1 MSLIQQATSKRSSAK
16 ALTTLGCNKAKVW
29 LLNLRILP
37 LFINYIDITSA
48 D

>member
-1 MSLIQQATSKRSSAK
+1 MSLIQQAATKGSSAK
-16 ALTTLGCNKAKVW
+16 ALATLGCNKAKVW
-29 LLNLRILP
+29 LLNLRVLP